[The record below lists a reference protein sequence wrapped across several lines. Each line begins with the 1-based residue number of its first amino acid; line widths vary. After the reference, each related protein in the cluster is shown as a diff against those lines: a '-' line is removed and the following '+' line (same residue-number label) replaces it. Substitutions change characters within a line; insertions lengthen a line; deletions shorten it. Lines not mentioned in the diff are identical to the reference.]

1 MERQAQG
8 ENFVFTG
15 ELSSFTKEEAAQFVV
30 NNGGSA
36 SDNVT
41 KSTTTIV
48 IGHYSEKYGPE
59 HKSNKITRAEELL
72 RQGQNIAF
80 INENDFLEMTKM

>member
-1 MERQAQG
+1 MNRTTG
-8 ENFVFTG
+8 SRGKNFVFTG

-41 KSTTTIV
+41 P
-48 IGHYSEKYGPE
+48 EKKG
-59 HKSNKITRAEELL
+59 K
-72 RQGQNIAF
+72 
-80 INENDFLEMTKM
+80 